1 MMESSSAVTP
11 VPPAALVES
20 LVDSISAKMKR
31 HVPLEAVVA
40 ELAMYFSDSVQR
52 AALEIAANQIRKS
65 IADIERL
72 RHPTTLKAKER
83 AAWYAGSR
91 DTDDFWPVL
100 KRYLERKRGPD
111 VVNAIDRGST
121 KVVSCLDFP
130 GSAAFSSRGLVVGY
144 VQSGKTANFTAVI
157 SKAADAGYRLFLVL
171 SGLTNS
177 LRRQTQE
184 RLDSELVRLQP
195 MLWQTWT
202 DLQSDIGDYPF
213 NIDAMLH
220 GQQRHLAVVKKN
232 GPRLRRLLRM
242 IKKADPQL
250 LRQCPV
256 LIIDDECDQ
265 ASVNAS
271 GSQDRLT
278 AINKLL
284 REFLATLP
292 RVAYVGYTATP
303 YANVLIDP
311 SYEQDLYPRDFIVSL
326 DMPDGYFGAEKLF
339 GRDLLD
345 ADPVPPN
352 QTGLNMIRAIPDGD
366 VAVLRPAN
374 REQKDTFVM
383 SVTPTL
389 EAAIRYYI
397 LATAAKSARGLG
409 AEHSCMLIHTTVYA
423 RCHANAKP
431 VVETYVQRLEES
443 VKRQVPSVLAGL
455 RAQWEEEMDLLPSR
469 VRGSET
475 VTFDELLPHLLSAE
489 NKPSVVVENSL
500 SDQRLEFG
508 SEPRRYIVIGGNVL
522 ARGLTIDGLVV
533 SFFLRAASQYDTL
546 MQMGR
551 WFGYRRGYE
560 DLPRIWM
567 TRDMAQYFKD
577 MATVEAEI
585 RYDIEVYERERL
597 TPLQFAI
604 RVREHPDLD
613 ITAKNKMGAAV
624 DCHVS
629 FAGRHFQTR
638 RFQHTSEKWLQDN
651 WNAAASLL
659 DRIAARKITGRA
671 SAIAFGDVPFVE
683 IVRFLRE
690 YSLHPSHRSFAASK
704 LIDYIAQQNEKEPG
718 SLAVWNVAVV
728 LAGNGAPSEH
738 RLGGLGH
745 VPMVSRA
752 RLRLDGD
759 ADIKALMSRQD
770 VLADM
775 PNLDFPAQ
783 AGWAEVK
790 EMRQKA
796 FAIARPLLLLYPI
809 DRASKAE
816 PSSTDRVDMNAVHDL
831 MGMAVVFPT
840 PRHPVPLGYKR
851 AAIDSYLDEE
861 PEYDE
866 ERLPDD
872 VVSG

>member
-1 MMESSSAVTP
+1 MESSGSAIP
-11 VPPAALVES
+11 VPPAAFVES

-31 HVPLEAVVA
+31 HVPLDAVVG
-40 ELAMYFSDSVQR
+40 ELAMYYSDPVQR
-52 AALEIAANQIRKS
+52 AALEAAANQIRKCV
-65 IADIERL
+65 ADIERL

-83 AAWYAGSR
+83 ATWYAGSR
-91 DTDDFWPVL
+91 DTDDFWPAL
-100 KRYLERKRGPD
+100 EKYLAKRRGDD
-111 VVNAIDRGST
+111 VVKAINRGST

-250 LRQCPV
+250 LKQCPV

-271 GSQDRLT
+271 GTQDRLT

-284 REFLATLP
+284 RDFLGTLP

-352 QTGLNMIRAIPDGD
+352 GAGLNMIRAIPDSD
-366 VAVLRPAN
+366 IEYLRPAS
-374 REQKDTFVM
+374 REQKDTFVI
-383 SVTPTL
+383 SITATL
-389 EAAIRYYI
+389 GAAIRYY
-397 LATAAKSARGLG
+397 LMATAAKTVRGLG
-409 AEHSCMLIHTTVYA
+409 TEHSCMLIHTTVYA
-423 RCHANAKP
+423 RPHANAKS
-431 VVETYVQRLEES
+431 VVEAYVQMLEDSVRL
-443 VKRQVPSVLAGL
+443 KNPIVLAEL
-455 RAQWEEEMDLLPSR
+455 RAQWEEEMSRLPSADLGR
-469 VRGSET
+469 EPVA
-475 VTFDELLPHLLSAE
+475 FDELLPHFIGVA

-567 TRDMAQYFKD
+567 TSDMARYFKD

-597 TPLQFAI
+597 TPLEFAI
-604 RVREHPDLD
+604 RVREHPELA
-613 ITAKNKMGAAV
+613 ITAKNKMIAAV

-629 FAGRHFQTR
+629 YAGRHFQTR
-638 RFQHTSEKWLQDN
+638 RFQHTSEDWLKDN

-659 DRIAARKITGRA
+659 DRIAGRKVSGRG
-671 SAIAFGDVPFVE
+671 SAIAFGEVPFIE
-683 IVRFLRE
+683 IVHFLRD
-690 YSLHPSHRSFAASK
+690 YHLHSSHQSFATSK
-704 LIDYIAQQNEKEPG
+704 VIDYIAQQNEKEPG
-718 SLAVWNVAVV
+718 SLASWDVAVV
-728 LAGNGAPSEH
+728 LAGGGTLSERH
-738 RLGGLGH
+738 LGRLGH

-752 RLRLDGD
+752 RLRIDGD

-770 VLADM
+770 VLADL
-775 PNLDFPAQ
+775 PNVEVPAQ
-783 AGWAEVK
+783 AGWDEIK
-790 EMRQKA
+790 KKRQAA
-796 FAIARPLLLLYPI
+796 FEAPRPLLLLYPI
-809 DRASKAE
+809 DRNSKADL
-816 PSSTDRVDMNAVHDL
+816 SSTDRVDMNAVHDL
-831 MGMAVVFPT
+831 MGMALVFPT

-851 AAIDSYLDEE
+851 AAIDTYVDEE

-872 VVSG
+872 VVTS

>member
-1 MMESSSAVTP
+1 M
-11 VPPAALVES
+11 
-20 LVDSISAKMKR
+20 
-31 HVPLEAVVA
+31 
-40 ELAMYFSDSVQR
+40 
-52 AALEIAANQIRKS
+52 
-65 IADIERL
+65 
-72 RHPTTLKAKER
+72 
-83 AAWYAGSR
+83 
-91 DTDDFWPVL
+91 
-100 KRYLERKRGPD
+100 
-111 VVNAIDRGST
+111 
-121 KVVSCLDFP
+121 
-130 GSAAFSSRGLVVGY
+130 VGY

-250 LRQCPV
+250 LKQCPV

-284 REFLATLP
+284 RDFLGTLP

-352 QTGLNMIRAIPDGD
+352 ESGLNMIRAIPDID
-366 VAVLRPAN
+366 IEHLRPAN

-383 SVTPTL
+383 SITATL
-389 EAAIRYYI
+389 GAAIRYY
-397 LATAAKSARGLG
+397 LMATAAKSVRGLG
-409 AEHSCMLIHTTVYA
+409 TEHSCMLIHTTVYA
-423 RCHANAKP
+423 RPHANAKP
-431 VVETYVQRLEES
+431 VVETYVQELEDS
-443 VKRQVPSVLAGL
+443 IKRKVPSVLTEL
-455 RAQWEEEMDLLPSR
+455 RAQWDEEMGRLPSGILGR
-469 VRGSET
+469 DPA
-475 VTFDELLPHLLSAE
+475 TFDELLPHLLSEE

-604 RVREHPDLD
+604 RIREHPELD

-638 RFQHTSEKWLQDN
+638 RFQHTSEKWLEGN
-651 WNAAASLL
+651 WDAAASLL
-659 DRIAARKITGRA
+659 DRIAERRMAGRG
-671 SAIAFGDVPFVE
+671 SAIAFDDVPFVE
-683 IVRFLRE
+683 IVRFFRE
-690 YSLHPSHRSFAASK
+690 YSLHSSHRSFATSK
-704 LIDYIAQQNEKEPG
+704 LIEYIAQQNEKEPG
-718 SLAVWNVAVV
+718 SLASWNAAVV
-728 LAGNGAPSEH
+728 LAGDGAPSER

-752 RLRLDGD
+752 RLRTDGD

-770 VLADM
+770 VLADL
-775 PNLDFPAQ
+775 PKVDLPAQ

-790 EMRQKA
+790 EIRQKA
-796 FAIARPLLLLYPI
+796 FAVARPLLLLYPI
-809 DRASKAE
+809 DRNSKAE
-816 PSSTDRVDMNAVHDL
+816 TSSTDRVDMIAVHDV

-840 PRHPVPLGYKR
+840 PLHPVPLGYKR
-851 AAIDSYLDEE
+851 AAIDSYVDEE
-861 PEYDE
+861 PEYNE

-872 VVSG
+872 VVTS